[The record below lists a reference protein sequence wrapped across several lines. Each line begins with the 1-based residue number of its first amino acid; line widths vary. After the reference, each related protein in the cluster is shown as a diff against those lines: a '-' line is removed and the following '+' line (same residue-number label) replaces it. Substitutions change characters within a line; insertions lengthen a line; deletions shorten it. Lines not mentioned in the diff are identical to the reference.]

1 MDLPYMIWSPEW
13 RHVSGGIRV
22 LHVLADELRQRG
34 FNAVMHMTHGAYAG
48 NPFDVP
54 CSSSLS
60 VAEQGEA
67 IHVFPEITVGNPSGS
82 DRVVRW
88 LLNFADRPDM
98 KFVWMSSIG
107 DYPVLNVPFIETD
120 VFCFDGRVRSGVAVW
135 AGKGSIDHS
144 LVPAGAQVITYGWP
158 ASRFEVAELLKSVE
172 YLLSF
177 DPYTAMNT
185 EAAMCGTPVL
195 VVDDGRWNLGL
206 LSDATFGLAGITD
219 RLDGLAL
226 ARDEARS
233 AFDVYQSSLPA
244 MGVQVDEFVR
254 ITQGTFN

>member
-1 MDLPYMIWSPEW
+1 MDRPYMIWSPEW
-13 RHVSGGIRV
+13 RHISGGIRV
-22 LHVLADELRQRG
+22 LHILGDELRQRG

-60 VAEQGEA
+60 AAEQSEA
-67 IHVFPEITVGNPSGS
+67 IHVFPEITIGNPSGS

-98 KFVWMSSIG
+98 KFVWVPAIG
-107 DYPVLNVPFIETD
+107 DHPVLTVPFIETD
-120 VFCFDGRVRSGVAVW
+120 LFCFDGRSRSGVAVW
-135 AGKGSIDHS
+135 AGKGSVDHS
-144 LVPAGAQVITYGWP
+144 LIPAGAQVITQSWP
-158 ASRFEVAELLKSVE
+158 ASRAEVAELLKSVE

-195 VVDDGRWNLGL
+195 VVDDGRWNLDL
-206 LSDATFGLAGITD
+206 LSDSTFGLCGITD
-219 RLDGLAL
+219 RFDGLGL
-226 ARDEARS
+226 AGVEAKS
-233 AFDVYQSSLPA
+233 AFDRYQSSLPI
-244 MGVQVDEFVR
+244 MGFQVDEFVR
-254 ITQGTFN
+254 ITQETFN

>member
-1 MDLPYMIWSPEW
+1 MDRPYMIWSPEW

-60 VAEQGEA
+60 VAEQAEA

-88 LLNFADRPDM
+88 LLNFAERPDM
-98 KFVWMSSIG
+98 KFVWMPSIG
-107 DYPVLNVPFIETD
+107 DYPVLNVPFIETEL
-120 VFCFDGRVRSGVAVW
+120 FCFDRRDRSGVAVW

-144 LVPAGAQVITYGWP
+144 LVPAGAQVITHSWP
-158 ASRFEVAELLKSVE
+158 VSRVEVAELLKSVE

-206 LSDATFGLAGITD
+206 MSDATFGLAGITD
-219 RLDGLAL
+219 RFDGLAS

-233 AFDVYQSSLPA
+233 AFDMYQSSLPA

-254 ITQGTFN
+254 MTQETFY